1 MTMASTMPAR
11 SAQSITAS
19 LDIFMHG
26 RYPRPPWPNPSA
38 SASAASG
45 SSIPVARGRR
55 EALRAE
61 SLARAVEVPVER
73 GDLGRRE
80 WLAGDV
86 ALCRLPR

>member
-19 LDIFMHG
+19 LDILMHR
-26 RYPRPPWPNPSA
+26 RYPRPWWRNPSA

-61 SLARAVEVPVER
+61 RLARAVEVPVER
-73 GDLGRRE
+73 GDLGSRE

-86 ALCRLPR
+86 ALCRRPR